1 MGDRD
6 ARWRGHERRSSKED
20 AMSEQARDEAEAA
33 LREAQA
39 QAQDRRIER
48 EASAEAR
55 RRREAM
61 AARAGDHAG
70 ATLDDDVLGDRR
82 PVERAD
88 QARDED
94 EERTDEWQAELARG
108 ASEAT
113 ERLRRNTEVVRRTG
127 ENIREVHDRLQSTA
141 DRVQALRETARSL
154 GDDIAR
160 TREAVEQPAPRVDG
174 PGVE

>member
-1 MGDRD
+1 MY
-6 ARWRGHERRSSKED
+6 EP
-20 AMSEQARDEAEAA
+20 ARDEAEVG
-33 LREAQA
+33 LEEAQA
-39 QAQDRRIER
+39 RDRRIER

-55 RRREAM
+55 RRREAL
-61 AARAGDHAG
+61 AARAGDRTRAP
-70 ATLDDDVLGDRR
+70 LEDDVLGDRR
-82 PVERAD
+82 PVERAA
-88 QARDED
+88 QERDEV
-94 EERTDEWQAELARG
+94 EERSSEWQAELARDT
-108 ASEAT
+108 SDAT
-113 ERLRRNTEVVRRTG
+113 EQLRRNAEVVRRTG

>member
-1 MGDRD
+1 
-6 ARWRGHERRSSKED
+6 
-20 AMSEQARDEAEAA
+20 MSEQARNEEDAGLEEA
-33 LREAQA
+33 RTRDQ
-39 QAQDRRIER
+39 RIER
-48 EASAEAR
+48 EASTEAR
-55 RRREAM
+55 RRREAV
-61 AARAGDHAG
+61 AARAGDRSRAP
-70 ATLDDDVLGDRR
+70 LEDDVLGDRR
-82 PVERAD
+82 PVEHAD
-88 QARDED
+88 QVRDED
-94 EERTDEWQAELARG
+94 EVRTAEWQAELARDT
-108 ASEAT
+108 SDAT